1 MGLRATSG
9 SDPDRWN
16 ECKFSVQVDNIFVA
30 WGPNSQLQL
39 VDDENTCSG
48 SGYFFDRACVN
59 YPTGYV
65 YPSNYSTR
73 TLVPLHPTPYTL
85 HPTP

>member
-1 MGLRATSG
+1 MSG
-9 SDPDRWN
+9 SNSDRWN
-16 ECKFSVQVDNIFVA
+16 ECKLSVQVDNIFVA

-39 VDDENTCSG
+39 VGDHTCSG
-48 SGYFFDRACVN
+48 SGYFFDRSCVN
-59 YPTGYV
+59 YPTGYL

-73 TLVPLHPTPYTL
+73 TLVTL